1 MQYRPFGRTGVNIST
16 LGFGCMRLPEI
27 QKEDGS
33 WEVDQEKTDAMLM
46 RAYELGVNYFDTAFY
61 YCHSNSE
68 IAIGKALKPI
78 RDKVYISTK
87 CPLELVKEPGDF
99 RKTLMESLRKLD
111 TPYVDFYHFWGINQ
125 KTFDEKIVPMG
136 LIAEAQK
143 LKEEGL
149 IRHISFS
156 FHDSPE
162 ALKHIID
169 FGCIQGEAQAAAT
182 RGDSEESLALVGQV
196 PDLHGGEGLE
206 SVLLQYNLLDRANE
220 EMIQYAAKKGLGVV
234 VMGPVG
240 GGRLAAPTELAAKL
254 GTEAVNTYEL
264 AFKFVLGN
272 PGVCCALSG
281 MQTID
286 MVEQNAKVASL
297 ENPMSE
303 EEWRRVGESLEN
315 LKKFSELYCTGCG
328 YCQPCPKGINI
339 PRIFQAYTYQNV
351 YGLTE
356 LAKNTWN
363 GYLNDQKNP
372 GVHPDACVNCG
383 YCERKCPQHLQVRE
397 LLKKVS
403 GVLTEL

>member
-1 MQYRPFGRTGVNIST
+1 MQYRPFGNTGVNIST

-33 WEVDQEKTDAMLM
+33 WEVDQEKTNEMLM
-46 RAYELGVNYFDTAFY
+46 RAYELGVNYFDTALY

-68 IAIGKALKPI
+68 IAVGKALKPI

-87 CPLELVKEPGDF
+87 CPMDLVKEPGDL
-99 RKTLMESLRKLD
+99 RKVLETSLKKLD
-111 TPYVDFYHFWGINQ
+111 TDYIDFYHFWGINQ
-125 KTFDEKIVPMG
+125 KVFDEKIAPMN
-136 LIAEAQK
+136 LIAEAYK

-149 IRHISFS
+149 LRHISFS

-169 FGCIQGEAQAAAT
+169 NGI
-182 RGDSEESLALVGQV
+182 
-196 PDLHGGEGLE
+196 GLE
-206 SVLLQYNLLDRANE
+206 SVLLQYNLLDCANE
-220 EMIQYAAKKGLGVV
+220 EMIQYAASKGLGVV

-254 GTEAVNTYEL
+254 GTDAVNTYEL

-281 MQTID
+281 MQTLD
-286 MVEQNAKVASL
+286 MVEKNAVVASL

-339 PRIFQAYTYQNV
+339 PKIFQAYTYLNV
-351 YGLTE
+351 YGLKD

-363 GYLNDQKNP
+363 GYLNNEKEP
-372 GVHPDACVNCG
+372 GVSPDASVNCG
-383 YCERKCPQHLQVRE
+383 YCERKCPQHLKVRE
-397 LLKKVS
+397 LLKKVQ
-403 GVLTEL
+403 GVLSEL

>member
-1 MQYRPFGRTGVNIST
+1 MQYRPFGKTGVNIST

-46 RAYELGVNYFDTAFY
+46 RAYELGVNYFDTALY

-68 IAIGKALKPI
+68 IAVGKALKSI

-99 RKTLMESLRKLD
+99 RKVLETSLKKLD

-169 FGCIQGEAQAAAT
+169 N
-182 RGDSEESLALVGQV
+182 
-196 PDLHGGEGLE
+196 GEGLE

-286 MVEQNAKVASL
+286 MVEKNEKVASL

-303 EEWRRVGESLEN
+303 EEWRRVGKSLEN

-339 PRIFQAYTYQNV
+339 PRIFQAYTYLNV
-351 YGLTE
+351 YGLKD

-363 GYLNDQKNP
+363 GYLNDEKNP
-372 GVHPDACVNCG
+372 GAKPDACVNCG
-383 YCERKCPQHLQVRE
+383 YCERKCPQHLKVRE
-397 LLKKVS
+397 LLKKVE
-403 GVLTEL
+403 GVLSSL

>member
-1 MQYRPFGRTGVNIST
+1 MQYRRFGNTGVNIST

-33 WEVDQEKTDAMLM
+33 WEVDQEKTNAMLM
-46 RAYELGVNYFDTAFY
+46 RAYELGVNYFDTALY

-99 RKTLMESLRKLD
+99 RKTLETSLKKLD

-125 KTFDEKIVPMG
+125 KTFDEKIVPMN

-169 FGCIQGEAQAAAT
+169 N
-182 RGDSEESLALVGQV
+182 
-196 PDLHGGEGLE
+196 GEGLE

-281 MQTID
+281 MQNID

-339 PRIFQAYTYQNV
+339 PKIFQAYTYLNV
-351 YGLTE
+351 YGLTD
-356 LAKNTWN
+356 LAKNTWK
-363 GYLNDQKNP
+363 GYLTNEKNP
-372 GVHPDACVNCG
+372 GVSPAECVNCG
-383 YCERKCPQHLQVRE
+383 YCERKCPQHLKVRE
-397 LLKKVS
+397 LLKKVE
-403 GVLTEL
+403 GVLSAL

>member
-1 MQYRPFGRTGVNIST
+1 MQYRPFGKTGINIST

-33 WEVDQEKTDAMLM
+33 WEVDQEKTNAMLR
-46 RAYELGVNYFDTAFY
+46 RAYDLGVNYFDTALY

-68 IAIGKALKPI
+68 IAIGQALKPI

-87 CPLELVKEPGDF
+87 CPMDLVKEPGDL
-99 RKTLMESLRKLD
+99 RKVLETSLKKLD
-111 TPYVDFYHFWGINQ
+111 TDYVDFYHFWGINQ
-125 KTFDEKIVPMG
+125 KTFDEKIAPMN
-136 LIAEAQK
+136 LIAEAYK

-149 IRHISFS
+149 LRHISFS

-169 FGCIQGEAQAAAT
+169 N
-182 RGDSEESLALVGQV
+182 
-196 PDLHGGEGLE
+196 GEGLE

-220 EMIQYAAKKGLGVV
+220 EMIQYAASKGLGVV

-240 GGRLAAPTELAAKL
+240 GGRLAAPTELAQKL

-286 MVEQNAKVASL
+286 MVEQNVVVASL

-339 PRIFQAYTYQNV
+339 PKIFQAYTYLNV

-356 LAKNTWN
+356 TAKNTWN

-372 GVHPDACVNCG
+372 GVSPSECINCG
-383 YCERKCPQHLQVRE
+383 YCERKCPQHLKVRE
-397 LLKKVS
+397 LLKKVE
-403 GVLTEL
+403 GVLSAL

>member
-1 MQYRPFGRTGVNIST
+1 MQYRPFGKTGINIST

-33 WEVDQEKTDAMLM
+33 WEVDQEKTNAMLR
-46 RAYELGVNYFDTAFY
+46 RAYDLGVNYFDTALY

-68 IAIGKALKPI
+68 IAIGQALKPI

-87 CPLELVKEPGDF
+87 CPMDLVKEPGDL
-99 RKTLMESLRKLD
+99 RKVLETSLKKLD
-111 TPYVDFYHFWGINQ
+111 TDYVDFYHFWGINQ
-125 KTFDEKIVPMG
+125 KTFDEKIVPMN

-169 FGCIQGEAQAAAT
+169 N
-182 RGDSEESLALVGQV
+182 
-196 PDLHGGEGLE
+196 GEGLE

-286 MVEQNAKVASL
+286 MVEQNAEVASL

-339 PRIFQAYTYQNV
+339 PRIFQAYTYKNV

-363 GYLNDQKNP
+363 GYLNNEKDP

-383 YCERKCPQHLQVRE
+383 YCERKCPQHLKVRE
-397 LLKKVS
+397 LLKKVAGTLS
-403 GVLTEL
+403 SL

>member
-1 MQYRPFGRTGVNIST
+1 MQYRPFGKTGINIST

-33 WEVDQEKTDAMLM
+33 WEVDQEKTNAMLR
-46 RAYELGVNYFDTAFY
+46 RAYDLGVNYFDTALY

-68 IAIGKALKPI
+68 IAIGQALKPI

-87 CPLELVKEPGDF
+87 CPMDLVKEPGDL
-99 RKTLMESLRKLD
+99 RKVLETSLKKLD
-111 TPYVDFYHFWGINQ
+111 TDYVDFYHFWGINQ
-125 KTFDEKIVPMG
+125 KTFDEKIAPMN
-136 LIAEAQK
+136 LIAEAYK

-149 IRHISFS
+149 LRHISFS

-169 FGCIQGEAQAAAT
+169 N
-182 RGDSEESLALVGQV
+182 
-196 PDLHGGEGLE
+196 GEGLE

-220 EMIQYAAKKGLGVV
+220 EMIQYAASKGLGVV

-286 MVEQNAKVASL
+286 MVEQNAVVASL

-339 PRIFQAYTYQNV
+339 PKIFQAYTYLNV

-356 LAKNTWN
+356 TAKNTWN

-372 GVHPDACVNCG
+372 GVSPSECINCG
-383 YCERKCPQHLQVRE
+383 YCERKCPQHLKVRE
-397 LLKKVS
+397 LLKKVE
-403 GVLTEL
+403 GVLSAL

>member
-1 MQYRPFGRTGVNIST
+1 MQYRPFGKTGVNISA

-27 QKEDGS
+27 QLENGD
-33 WEVDQEKTDAMLM
+33 WQVDQEKTDAMLM
-46 RAYELGVNYFDTAFY
+46 RAVELGVNYFDTAYY

-68 IAIGKALKPI
+68 IAIGKALKPM

-87 CPLELVKEPGDF
+87 CPMEKVNSAADY
-99 RKTLMESLRKLD
+99 RAMLMDSLRKLD

-125 KTFDEKIVPMG
+125 RTFDEKIVPLG
-136 LIAEAQK
+136 LIDEAK
-143 LKEEGL
+143 KMKAEGL

-169 FGCIQGEAQAAAT
+169 
-182 RGDSEESLALVGQV
+182 
-196 PDLHGGEGLE
+196 HGEGLE

-220 EMIQYAAKKGLGVV
+220 EMIGYAAEKGLGVV

-240 GGRLAAPTELAAKL
+240 GGRLAAPTELAQKL
-254 GTEAVNTYEL
+254 GGEPLNTYEL
-264 AFKFVLGN
+264 ALRFVLGN

-286 MVEQNAKVASL
+286 MVEQNAAVASL
-297 ENPMSE
+297 ETPMSE
-303 EEWRRVGESLEN
+303 TEWKRVGAALED

-351 YGLTE
+351 YGLTQ

-372 GVHPDACVNCG
+372 GVTSDACINCG
-383 YCERKCPQHLQVRE
+383 YCERKCPQHLSIRE
-397 LLKKVS
+397 QLKKVEA
-403 GVLTEL
+403 VLRSL

>member
-16 LGFGCMRLPEI
+16 LGVGCMRLPEI

-87 CPLELVKEPGDF
+87 CPLEMVKEPGDF

-136 LIAEAQK
+136 RIAEAQK

-169 FGCIQGEAQAAAT
+169 N
-182 RGDSEESLALVGQV
+182 
-196 PDLHGGEGLE
+196 GEGLE

-286 MVEQNAKVASL
+286 MVEKNAKVASL

-356 LAKNTWN
+356 LAKNNWN

>member
-1 MQYRPFGRTGVNIST
+1 MQYRPFGKTGINIST

-33 WEVDQEKTDAMLM
+33 WEVDQEKTNAMLR
-46 RAYELGVNYFDTAFY
+46 RAYDLGVNYFDTALY

-68 IAIGKALKPI
+68 IAIGQALKPI

-87 CPLELVKEPGDF
+87 CPMDLVKEPGDL
-99 RKTLMESLRKLD
+99 RKVLETSLKKLD
-111 TPYVDFYHFWGINQ
+111 TDYVDFYHFWGINQ
-125 KTFDEKIVPMG
+125 KTFDEKIAPMN
-136 LIAEAQK
+136 LIAEAYK

-149 IRHISFS
+149 LRHISFS

-169 FGCIQGEAQAAAT
+169 N
-182 RGDSEESLALVGQV
+182 
-196 PDLHGGEGLE
+196 GEGLE

-220 EMIQYAAKKGLGVV
+220 EMIQYAASKGLGVV

-339 PRIFQAYTYQNV
+339 PKIFQAYTYLNV

-356 LAKNTWN
+356 TAKNTWN

-372 GVHPDACVNCG
+372 GVSPSECINCG
-383 YCERKCPQHLQVRE
+383 YCERKCPQHLKVRE
-397 LLKKVS
+397 LLKKVE
-403 GVLTEL
+403 GVLSAL